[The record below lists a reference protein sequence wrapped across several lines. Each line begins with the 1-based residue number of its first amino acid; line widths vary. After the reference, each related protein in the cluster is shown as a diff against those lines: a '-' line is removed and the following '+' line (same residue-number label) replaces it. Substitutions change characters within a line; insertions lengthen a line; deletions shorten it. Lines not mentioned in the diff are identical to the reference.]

1 MIFSASLP
9 SPTGSSLYQPR
20 SIAFMP
26 RKATYNMLEVE
37 PTLEETLRSSTG
49 PILVFNAGSSSL
61 KFSLF
66 RRDSTRSLTATVHGL
81 IDGIGAS
88 PHVKIKGASEQVLY
102 DKDLDAAKVTDAAGA
117 LAILEP
123 WLESHLSGEKLAA
136 IGHRVVHGG
145 PDFSQPVRVTPQIL
159 VELRKLI
166 PLAPLHLPANLA
178 PIEITSK
185 KWPGVPQVVC
195 FDTAFHRTMPAVAQ
209 LVPLPQELL
218 GNGVRRYGFH
228 GISYEYIASQLP
240 EVTKDVAPE
249 IAEGRII
256 VAHLGNGASLCAL
269 HQRKSVDTTMSFTVL
284 DGICMGTRPGGL
296 DPGVVLYLIQERKMS
311 AREVEDILYHR
322 SGLLGISGVSSDM
335 RELLKST
342 TPAAKLALDYFIY
355 RIAKEMGALAA
366 VLGGLDALVFTAGI
380 GENSAP
386 IRKRICEAAAWL
398 GVSLDSQANE
408 KASSRISAASS
419 KVSAWIIRTNEEL
432 MIARHASKI
441 LNAR

>member
-1 MIFSASLP
+1 
-9 SPTGSSLYQPR
+9 
-20 SIAFMP
+20 
-26 RKATYNMLEVE
+26 MLEVE
-37 PTLEETLRSSTG
+37 PRLEETLRSSTG

-66 RRDSTRSLTATVHGL
+66 RGNSAQSLAATVHGL

-88 PHVKIKGASEQVLY
+88 PHAKIKDASDQILY
-102 DKDLDAAKVTDAAGA
+102 DKDLNAAKVKDAAGA

-123 WLESHLSGEKLAA
+123 WLESHLAGEKLAA

-145 PDFSQPVRVTPQIL
+145 PDFSQPVRVTPQTL
-159 VELRKLI
+159 AELCKLI

-178 PIEITSK
+178 PIEITTK
-185 KWPGVPQVVC
+185 KWPDVPQVAC

-240 EVTKDVAPE
+240 KVTQEVTQGVIEQGAPE
-249 IAEGRII
+249 IAEGRVI

-269 HQRKSVDTTMSFTVL
+269 HHRKSVDTTMSFTVL

-296 DPGVVLYLIQERKMS
+296 DPGVVLYLFQERQMS
-311 AREVEDILYHR
+311 AHRVEDILYHR

-335 RELLKST
+335 RELLKSAA
-342 TPAAKLALDYFIY
+342 PAAKLALDYFIY
-355 RIAKEMGALAA
+355 RIAKEIGALTS

-380 GENSAP
+380 GENSGP
-386 IRKRICEAAAWL
+386 IRQRICDATAWL
-398 GVSLDSQANE
+398 GVSVDSQANE
-408 KASSRISAASS
+408 KASTRISTTGS
-419 KVSAWIIRTNEEL
+419 KVSAWIIPTNEEL

-441 LNAR
+441 LNAS

>member
-1 MIFSASLP
+1 
-9 SPTGSSLYQPR
+9 
-20 SIAFMP
+20 
-26 RKATYNMLEVE
+26 MLEVE
-37 PTLEETLRSSTG
+37 PRLEETLLSSTG

-66 RRDSTRSLTATVHGL
+66 RGQSAQGVATTVHGL

-88 PHVKIKGASEQVLY
+88 PHVKIKDASGQVLC
-102 DKDLDAAKVTDAAGA
+102 DKDLDATKVKDAAGA
-117 LAILEP
+117 LGILEP
-123 WLESHLSGEKLAA
+123 WLESHLSGEKLGA

-159 VELRKLI
+159 ADLRKLI

-178 PIEITSK
+178 PIEITMK
-185 KWPGVPQVVC
+185 KWPDVPQVAC
-195 FDTAFHRTMPAVAQ
+195 FDTAFHRSMPAVAQ

-240 EVTKDVAPE
+240 EVTQGVTQQVAPE
-249 IAEGRII
+249 IAEGRVI

-269 HQRKSVDTTMSFTVL
+269 HHRKSVDTTMSFTVL

-296 DPGVVLYLIQERKMS
+296 DPGVVLYLFQERKMS
-311 AREVEDILYHR
+311 AHQVEDILYHR

-342 TPAAKLALDYFIY
+342 SPAAKLALDYFIY
-355 RIAKEMGALAA
+355 RIAKEIGALAS
-366 VLGGLDALVFTAGI
+366 VLGGLEALVFTAGI

-386 IRKRICEAAAWL
+386 IRQRICEAVAWL
-398 GVSLDSQANE
+398 GVSLDADANK
-408 KASSRISAASS
+408 KASTRISTESS
-419 KVSAWIIRTNEEL
+419 KVSAWIIPTNEEL

-441 LNAR
+441 LNAARF